1 MTFLSGGPYIPNLV
15 LICHHQREIN
25 LGLVQMKAQT
35 SKKIKESKSAIV
47 EITSTSDEDL
57 VASVDKSVKRK
68 KPQLNP
74 VASLNSVSTSN
85 RGSKK
90 LKIEDD
96 DLFHKVDH
104 DIDIAKRIRTPSAK
118 AKAAESVAAD
128 SGDSDHPLTA
138 LQSKVSK
145 DFLAESSHVATPP
158 PSSKKKGKAKV
169 NESIFE
175 ADNTR
180 EDHSATSYKVKLEL
194 AEVILDGKKKR
205 TIHFSDSEAEG
216 NIDKEEN
223 TLPNTETVN
232 GSDEINYLDDIQ
244 GVETDHTLALMPVE
258 LRDLRLM
265 DDYLKLPRVN
275 LKETL
280 MLPFSE
286 QEIICDSFST
296 LYNGLAHNDNYIR
309 LFNSAVKFRFSLPF
323 INPARSP
330 ANLIS
335 IDYSKYV
342 LTSTSNKLLRGN
354 NAVFMMTGH
363 VTECA
368 LVNPVP
374 SFEGNSFFGSAPGP
388 LVKRIRLRCIA
399 VEYERLCAYIGSALH
414 FKGNRGFVGP
424 TSAGGIVLATKKL
437 GAAQGATASGPSTPK
452 SRRFLASSPSK
463 SRFGDVNTAKQS
475 GDSFPASL
483 LLEQDVPIYDA
494 RGVESFDFSD
504 YNLKHIE
511 DLPHFKEGREDLSPE
526 KYIATTLMWRMG
538 TEEVVYTLVYK
549 NWLKCINNTSSNFYA
564 LYNSLFYMACSGTNT
579 RKTSKVLNRRSPTS
593 SVYFVRKIIGS
604 FAYAE
609 SPPSWASSCRQL
621 KLMMICLPVL
631 SSGVAAQIQATKHIL
646 LTGYSP
652 PLALLP
658 HLPLRLSL
666 YQGAK

>member
-1 MTFLSGGPYIPNLV
+1 MTFFP
-15 LICHHQREIN
+15 REIN

-35 SKKIKESKSAIV
+35 SKKIKESKSTIV

-57 VASVDKSVKRK
+57 VASVDKF
-68 KPQLNP
+68 LN
-74 VASLNSVSTSN
+74 
-85 RGSKK
+85 
-90 LKIEDD
+90 
-96 DLFHKVDH
+96 F
-104 DIDIAKRIRTPSAK
+104 RTPSAK
-118 AKAAESVAAD
+118 AKAAESAYVFTVHSAAD

-175 ADNTR
+175 ADNAR

-194 AEVILDGKKKR
+194 AEVILDGK
-205 TIHFSDSEAEG
+205 
-216 NIDKEEN
+216 N

-323 INPARSP
+323 MNPAHSP

-342 LTSTSNKLLRGN
+342 LTS
-354 NAVFMMTGH
+354 H

-388 LVKRIRLRCIA
+388 LVKRIRLRWH
-399 VEYERLCAYIGSALH
+399 R
-414 FKGNRGFVGP
+414 FGNQ
-424 TSAGGIVLATKKL
+424 KL

-494 RGVESFDFSD
+494 RGNESFDFSD

-526 KYIATTLMWRMG
+526 KYIATVGFAVSVFPYKGKELHYAG
-538 TEEVVYTLVYK
+538 LAQVAFYVLFVVV
-549 NWLKCINNTSSNFYA
+549 
-564 LYNSLFYMACSGTNT
+564 
-579 RKTSKVLNRRSPTS
+579 
-593 SVYFVRKIIGS
+593 IG
-604 FAYAE
+604 
-609 SPPSWASSCRQL
+609 
-621 KLMMICLPVL
+621 KLQF
-631 SSGVAAQIQATKHIL
+631 GVTDL
-646 LTGYSP
+646 DVEDGN
-652 PLALLP
+652 
-658 HLPLRLSL
+658 
-666 YQGAK
+666 

>member
-1 MTFLSGGPYIPNLV
+1 MYGGVGCVV
-15 LICHHQREIN
+15 L
-25 LGLVQMKAQT
+25 
-35 SKKIKESKSAIV
+35 
-47 EITSTSDEDL
+47 DY
-57 VASVDKSVKRK
+57 
-68 KPQLNP
+68 P
-74 VASLNSVSTSN
+74 
-85 RGSKK
+85 
-90 LKIEDD
+90 
-96 DLFHKVDH
+96 
-104 DIDIAKRIRTPSAK
+104 
-118 AKAAESVAAD
+118 
-128 SGDSDHPLTA
+128 
-138 LQSKVSK
+138 
-145 DFLAESSHVATPP
+145 
-158 PSSKKKGKAKV
+158 
-169 NESIFE
+169 
-175 ADNTR
+175 
-180 EDHSATSYKVKLEL
+180 
-194 AEVILDGKKKR
+194 
-205 TIHFSDSEAEG
+205 
-216 NIDKEEN
+216 
-223 TLPNTETVN
+223 
-232 GSDEINYLDDIQ
+232 IQ
-244 GVETDHTLALMPVE
+244 PFW
-258 LRDLRLM
+258 
-265 DDYLKLPRVN
+265 
-275 LKETL
+275 ETL

-452 SRRFLASSPSK
+452 SRPFLASSPSK

-526 KYIATTLMWRMG
+526 KYIATVGFAVSVFPYKGKELHYAG
-538 TEEVVYTLVYK
+538 LAPVAFYVLFVVV
-549 NWLKCINNTSSNFYA
+549 
-564 LYNSLFYMACSGTNT
+564 
-579 RKTSKVLNRRSPTS
+579 
-593 SVYFVRKIIGS
+593 IG
-604 FAYAE
+604 
-609 SPPSWASSCRQL
+609 
-621 KLMMICLPVL
+621 KLQF
-631 SSGVAAQIQATKHIL
+631 GVTDL
-646 LTGYSP
+646 DVEDGN
-652 PLALLP
+652 
-658 HLPLRLSL
+658 
-666 YQGAK
+666 